1 MAVATSPLIAR
12 SGWIFIAFAVL
23 VAWAVYH
30 YAGEIAAVPFWL
42 LAVLLVF
49 LFRDPEREV
58 TSQPLAVVSP
68 VDGHIVAVEEAYDAF
83 LNRNATKITIKMS
96 FLGAYRVRSPIEGK
110 VMERW
115 FPSAN
120 KGKEGASTG
129 RPDSLSAWIQTDEE
143 DDVVL
148 SMSQLSFIN
157 ATHCQ
162 IQSGERIGHGQRCG
176 FIHFGSQ
183 VDVFLPPNS
192 RVLVREGSK
201 VYSGS
206 DVLAL
211 LIHK

>member
-23 VAWAVYH
+23 VAWGVHH
-30 YAGEIAAVPFWL
+30 YVGEIVAVPFWS
-42 LAVLLVF
+42 LAVLLGF

-68 VDGHIVAVEEAYDAF
+68 VDGRIVAIEKAHDTF
-83 LNRNATKITIKMS
+83 LNRDATKITIKMS
-96 FLGAYRVRSPIEGK
+96 LLGTYRVRSPIEGK

-115 FPSAN
+115 FSSAYR
-120 KGKEGASTG
+120 GREGTETG
-129 RPDSLSAWIQTDEE
+129 RPDSVSAWIQTDEE

-157 ATHCQ
+157 KPYCH

-176 FIHFGSQ
+176 FIRFGSQ
-183 VDVFLPPNS
+183 VNVFLPSNS
-192 RVLVREGSK
+192 RVLVREGVR

-211 LIHK
+211 LIHT